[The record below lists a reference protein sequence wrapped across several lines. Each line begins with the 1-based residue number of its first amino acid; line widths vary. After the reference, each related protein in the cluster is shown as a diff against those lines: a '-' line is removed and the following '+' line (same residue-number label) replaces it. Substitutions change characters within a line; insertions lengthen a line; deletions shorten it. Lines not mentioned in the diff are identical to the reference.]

1 MFYMKVISFRVR
13 IIGTIVFLVIISALI
28 SITFF
33 STLLKE
39 KLLAHTEES
48 VSQINILRDQYY
60 STINQHDGSIIRSM
74 LKESEKDKNVLQTY
88 LINPESK
95 VVFPQNSS
103 ALVNDTAYI
112 KDLYSQEK
120 NVSIKSYPDEPVPYY
135 RVFMKMRNRRSCT
148 RCHDPAQKDLGIIVM
163 DVSNKE
169 TQGIVSFTRTFG
181 LYYTLFILFCIFTLV
196 AYLHYKF
203 IRKSLGQFRTKIT
216 LINQGNLDV
225 RLDIPEVREL
235 GSLGKDFNEMIDT
248 FEKTQIEL
256 QLYHQKELQ
265 HSEKLAT
272 IGEMSA
278 RIAHEI
284 RNPITGITR
293 AIDVIISEMQDS
305 ENKPILEEIQRQAN
319 RVNQAIANLLK
330 FSRSKDISSEPGNIN
345 EILRSILFFLS
356 NQKHDKTIKFE
367 LDLSEIIPMFS
378 FDHELIENVIM
389 NLTLNAIQAIPENVL
404 ITYTTRY
411 DVFQNKVIVS
421 ICDNGSGIIDEVGNE
436 IFKPFYTTRTKGTGL
451 GLAISKDIIEKHNGE
466 IWYKNNVDVGCT
478 FFISLPI

>member
-1 MFYMKVISFRVR
+1 MKAISFRVR

-28 SITFF
+28 STTFF
-33 STLLKE
+33 STLLKD

-60 STINQHDGSIIRSM
+60 STISQHDGSIIRSM
-74 LKESEKDKNVLQTY
+74 LKESEKDENVLHTY

-112 KDLYSQEK
+112 KDLYSQDK
-120 NVSIKSYPDEPVPYY
+120 NVSIKSYTNGPIPYY

-148 RCHDPAQKDLGIIVM
+148 RCHNPDQKNLGIIVM

-169 TQGIVSFTRTFG
+169 THGIVSFTRTFG

-235 GSLGKDFNEMIDT
+235 GSLGKDFNEMINT

-284 RNPITGITR
+284 RNPITGISR

-330 FSRSKDISSEPGNIN
+330 FSRSKDISLQPGNIN
-345 EILRSILFFLS
+345 EVIRSLVFFLS

-367 LDLSEIIPMFS
+367 SDLSETVPMFS

-404 ITYTTRY
+404 IKYTSRH
-411 DVFQNKVIVS
+411 DVSQNKVIVS
-421 ICDNGSGIIDEVGNE
+421 ICDNGSGISNETGTE

-466 IWYKNNVDVGCT
+466 IWYENNAVAGCT

>member
-1 MFYMKVISFRVR
+1 
-13 IIGTIVFLVIISALI
+13 
-28 SITFF
+28 
-33 STLLKE
+33 
-39 KLLAHTEES
+39 
-48 VSQINILRDQYY
+48 
-60 STINQHDGSIIRSM
+60 M
-74 LKESEKDKNVLQTY
+74 LKESEKDTNVLNTY
-88 LINPESK
+88 LVDPDSK
-95 VVFPQNSS
+95 VVYPQNSL
-103 ALVNDTAYI
+103 ALVNDTAWI
-112 KDLYSQEK
+112 KDLYSQQK
-120 NVSIKSYPDEPVPYY
+120 NVSIKSYPDVPVPYY

-148 RCHDPAQKDLGIIVM
+148 RCHNPDQKNLGIIVM

-203 IRKSLGQFRTKIT
+203 IRKSLGQFRSKIT

-284 RNPITGITR
+284 RNPITGINR
-293 AIDVIISEMQDS
+293 AIDVIISEMNDS

-330 FSRSKDISSEPGNIN
+330 FSRSKDISLEPGNIN
-345 EILRSILFFLS
+345 EVLRSMVFFLS
-356 NQKHDKTIKFE
+356 NQKQDKTIEFE
-367 LDLSEIIPMFS
+367 LSLSEIVPTFS

-389 NLTLNAIQAIPENVL
+389 NLTLNAIQAISDNVK

-411 DVFQNKVIVS
+411 DVFANKVIVS
-421 ICDNGSGIIDEVGNE
+421 ICDNGSGISDEIGNE

-466 IWYKNNVDVGCT
+466 IWYENNVDAGCT
-478 FFISLPI
+478 FFISLPV